1 MAKNFNIIIRLKL
14 LIVFLLISLI
24 NAQAAKPFINPEIEL
39 LRQKVIA
46 ELMAPEVNES
56 HARELMADIRPDGTW
71 PGIDYVDVSNTGFQH
86 ARHLGNM
93 VELSRAFKKKG
104 TKLKGDKKLKAV
116 IYSALNYWLANDFIC
131 QNWWHNQI
139 GTPVALNS
147 VLLIMDTDLTK
158 EQVEKMLPMIGRAH
172 LTASGARPSGDR
184 IKIAGILAKNLL
196 YRRDEVQFAEVIKVI
211 EGEIKFNTGQRGMQ
225 HDYSFHH
232 REDRVNNTL
241 SYGLGYADAF
251 AEWAAFVAG
260 TKYQFSEKPLQQ
272 LIDYYLD
279 GICKQMVFGKYD
291 DTGTKNRDITR
302 SERHRAMGTTTP
314 ERLLKTTDYRKSEL
328 EEIIKIRKG
337 EAAPTLSFGK
347 FFWQTE
353 HFSFQRPDFFTSVRM
368 HSTRNDNMEVPYN
381 GEGLMNHHRGDG
393 TNYISRTGDEYT
405 NIAPVYDWQ
414 KIPGTTIL
422 QKPELPSENEIQKK
436 GLTDFVGAV
445 TDGKYGA
452 VAYDFK
458 SPHDP
463 LTAKKA
469 WFFFDNEYVC
479 LGAGIN
485 SRAKLPVATTINQC
499 LLNGDVVVMNGDKKS
514 TVEKGERPLDEVKWI
529 LHDGIGYV
537 FPEVQKVNLSNQAQT
552 GSWFK
557 INRQSDSPKDEVS
570 KDVFKLWIDHGQQPQ
585 NASYQYIVVPG
596 TSEAEMGKVGQQI
609 VILSNTSEIQAV
621 KHSGLNIY
629 QIIFYTSGEIKVSE
643 NLTIGMDSPGTV
655 MVKTEG
661 AAVKQISVAD
671 PSRKLGK
678 IHVAV
683 TGKFEKSGENF
694 KSVWNKEKGISEIAI
709 DLPQTVYAGQSVTIE
724 E

>member
-1 MAKNFNIIIRLKL
+1 MNNKIKAILIALILFFTFLK
-14 LIVFLLISLI
+14 VD
-24 NAQAAKPFINPEIEL
+24 AATSEIEL

-46 ELMAPEVNES
+46 ELMAPPVNE
-56 HARELMADIRPDGTW
+56 ANIRELMATLKPDGTW

-86 ARHLGNM
+86 ANHLSNM

-104 TKLKGDKKLKAV
+104 TKLKGDKKLKLA
-116 IYSALNYWLANDFIC
+116 IYSALDYWLANDFIC
-131 QNWWHNQI
+131 ENWWHNQI
-139 GTPVALNS
+139 GTPIALNS

-158 EQVEKMLPMIGRAH
+158 DRVEKAQPMIGRAH

-184 IKIAGILAKNLL
+184 IKIAGILAKSLL

-241 SYGLGYADAF
+241 SYGTGYADAF
-251 AEWAAFVAG
+251 AEWAAFVSG
-260 TKYQFSEKPLQQ
+260 TKYQFSEKPLQH

-279 GICKQMVFGKYD
+279 GICKQMVYGKYND
-291 DTGTKNRDITR
+291 PGTKNRDITR
-302 SERHRAMGTTTP
+302 AERHRAMGTTTP
-314 ERLLKTTDYRKSEL
+314 ERLLKTTSYRKSEL
-328 EEIIKIRKG
+328 EELIKIRKG
-337 EAAPTLSFGK
+337 EATPTLSFAK

-353 HFSFQRPDFFTSVRM
+353 HFAFQRPTFYTSVRM

-393 TNYISRTGDEYT
+393 TNYISVTGDEYT

-414 KIPGTTIL
+414 KIPGTTVL
-422 QKPELPSENEIQKK
+422 QKPEIPSEKEIQKI

-458 SPHDP
+458 SAHDP
-463 LTAKKA
+463 LAAKKA
-469 WFFFDNEYVC
+469 WFFFDDEYVC
-479 LGAGIN
+479 LGTGIN
-485 SRAKLPVATTINQC
+485 SRAKLPAVTTLNQC
-499 LLNGDVVVMNGDKKS
+499 LLRGDVMLMNGNQKS
-514 TVEKGERPLDEVKWI
+514 MVAKGEHQLDKVKWI

-537 FPEVQKVNLSNQAQT
+537 FPEAQNVFLSNQVQT

-570 KDVFKLWIDHGQQPQ
+570 KDVFKLWLDHGPQPR
-585 NASYQYIVVPG
+585 NASYQYIVVPAI
-596 TSEAEMGKVGQQI
+596 TEQEMDKAGQQ
-609 VILSNTSEIQAV
+609 VKILSNTREVQAV
-621 KHSGLNIY
+621 SHSGLNIC
-629 QIIFYTSGEIKVSE
+629 QIVFYTSGELKVSE

-655 MVKTEG
+655 MVKTDG

-678 IHVAV
+678 IHITVSQ
-683 TGKFEKSGENF
+683 KMEKSGDNF
-694 KSVWNKEKGISEIAI
+694 RSFWNEKKRVSEISI
-709 DLPQTVYAGQSVTIE
+709 DLPQTVYAGKSVTIE
-724 E
+724 L

>member
-1 MAKNFNIIIRLKL
+1 MKRPIQILFIF
-14 LIVFLLISLI
+14 FLLMSSFPGYS
-24 NAQAAKPFINPEIEL
+24 ATTEL
-39 LRQKVIA
+39 ETLRKKVIA
-46 ELMAPEVNES
+46 ELMLPEVNGQR
-56 HARELMADIRPDGTW
+56 ARELMSSIRPDGTW

-86 ARHLGNM
+86 SKHLANM

-104 TKLKGDKKLKAV
+104 SELKGNKNLKAV
-116 IYSALNYWLANDFIC
+116 IYSALDYWLANDFIC

-139 GTPVALNS
+139 GTPTSLVS

-158 EQVEKMLPMIGRAH
+158 AQIAKTLPMIGRAH

-184 IKIAGILAKNLL
+184 IKIAGILAKTLL
-196 YRRDEVQFAEVIKVI
+196 FNRDEPQFNEVIRVI

-272 LIDYYLD
+272 LTDYYLD
-279 GICKQMVFGKYD
+279 GICKQMVFGKYE
-291 DTGTKNRDITR
+291 DTGAMNRDITR
-302 SERHRAMGTTTP
+302 EGAQKAFGTKSL
-314 ERLLKTTDYRKSEL
+314 ERLLSATGYRKNEL
-328 EEIIKIRKG
+328 EEIIRIRKG
-337 EAAPTLSFGK
+337 ETIPNRSFST

-353 HFSFQRPDFFTSVRM
+353 HFTFQRPKYFTSVRM

-393 TNYISRTGDEYT
+393 TNYISLTGDEYADL
-405 NIAPVYDWQ
+405 APVCDWQ

-463 LTAKKA
+463 VAAKKA
-469 WFFFDNEYVC
+469 WFFFDDEYVC

-485 SRAKLPVATTINQC
+485 SRSKLPVATTLNQC
-499 LLNGDVVVMNGDKKS
+499 LLHGDVVLMSDNQKS
-514 TVEKGERPLDEVKWI
+514 IVTKGERQANQVNWV
-529 LHDGIGYV
+529 LHNGIGYI
-537 FPEVQKVNLSNQAQT
+537 FPETQKVNLSNQAQT
-552 GSWFK
+552 GSWFRV
-557 INRQSDSPKDEVS
+557 NRQSDSPKDEIT
-570 KDVFKLWIDHGQQPQ
+570 KEVFKLWLDHGAQPS
-585 NASYQYIVVPG
+585 NAKYEYIVVPATTEQELAKSG
-596 TSEAEMGKVGQQI
+596 MQI
-609 VILSNTSEIQAV
+609 KILANSPEIQAV
-621 KHSGLNIY
+621 KHSRLNIC
-629 QIIFYTSGEIKVSE
+629 QAVFHTSGDLQVTD
-643 NLTIGMDSPGTV
+643 NLKIGMDSPGVV
-655 MVKTEG
+655 MVKTNG
-661 AAVKQISVAD
+661 SAVKQISVAD
-671 PSRKLGK
+671 PSRKLGR
-678 IHVAV
+678 IHLTV
-683 TGKFEKSGENF
+683 TQRIEKRGDHFRSF
-694 KSVWNKEKGISEIAI
+694 WNESKGVSEIAI
-709 DLPQTVYAGQSVTIE
+709 DLPQTVYAGKSVTLE
-724 E
+724 L

>member
-1 MAKNFNIIIRLKL
+1 MKRPIQILFIF
-14 LIVFLLISLI
+14 FLLMSSFTGYSATTEL
-24 NAQAAKPFINPEIEL
+24 EI
-39 LRQKVIA
+39 LRKKVIA
-46 ELMAPEVNES
+46 ELMLPEVNEQR
-56 HARELMADIRPDGTW
+56 ARELMSSIRPDGTW

-86 ARHLGNM
+86 SKHLGNM

-104 TKLKGDKKLKAV
+104 SELKGNKHLKAV
-116 IYSALNYWLANDFIC
+116 IYSALDYWLANDFIC

-139 GTPVALNS
+139 GTPNALVT

-158 EQVEKMLPMIGRAH
+158 EQIAKTLPMIGRAH

-184 IKIAGILAKNLL
+184 IKIAGILAKTLL
-196 YRRDEVQFAEVIKVI
+196 FNRDEPQFNEVIRVI

-272 LIDYYLD
+272 LTDYYLD
-279 GICKQMVFGKYD
+279 GICKQMVFGKYE
-291 DTGTKNRDITR
+291 DTGAMNRDITR
-302 SERHRAMGTTTP
+302 EGAQKAFGTKSL
-314 ERLLKTTDYRKSEL
+314 ERLLSATDYRKNEL
-328 EEIIKIRKG
+328 EEIIRIRKG
-337 EAAPTLSFGK
+337 ETIPNSSFST

-353 HFSFQRPDFFTSVRM
+353 HFTFQRPKYFTSVRM
-368 HSTRNDNMEVPYN
+368 HSTRNDNMEIPYN

-393 TNYISRTGDEYT
+393 TNYISLTGDEYADL
-405 NIAPVYDWQ
+405 APVCDWQ

-463 LTAKKA
+463 VAAKKA
-469 WFFFDNEYVC
+469 WFFFDDEYVC

-485 SRAKLPVATTINQC
+485 SRSKLPVATTLNQC
-499 LLNGDVVVMNGDKKS
+499 LLRGDVVLMSDNQKS
-514 TVEKGERPLDEVKWI
+514 IVAKGERQADQVNWV
-529 LHDGIGYV
+529 LHNGIGYI
-537 FPEVQKVNLSNQAQT
+537 FPEKQKVNLSNQAQT

-557 INRQSDSPKDEVS
+557 VNRQSDSPKDEIT
-570 KDVFKLWIDHGQQPQ
+570 KEVFKLWLDHGAQPA
-585 NASYQYIVVPG
+585 NAKYEYMVVPATTEQELVKSG
-596 TSEAEMGKVGQQI
+596 MQI
-609 VILSNTSEIQAV
+609 KILVNSPEIQAV
-621 KHSGLNIY
+621 KHSGLNIC
-629 QIIFYTSGEIKVSE
+629 QAVFYTSGEIQITD
-643 NLTIGMDSPGTV
+643 NLKIGMDSPGMV
-655 MVKTEG
+655 MVKTNG
-661 AAVKQISVAD
+661 SAVKQISVAD
-671 PSRKLGK
+671 PSRKLGRIHLTVTQK
-678 IHVAV
+678 I
-683 TGKFEKSGENF
+683 EKRGDHFRSF
-694 KSVWNKEKGISEIAI
+694 WNESKGVSEIAI
-709 DLPQTVYAGQSVTIE
+709 DLPQTVYAGKSVILE
-724 E
+724 L

>member
-1 MAKNFNIIIRLKL
+1 MRKLILLSIII
-14 LIVFLLISLI
+14 LIGLTKP
-24 NAQAAKPFINPEIEL
+24 QASGLSATSEIEL

-46 ELMAPEVNES
+46 ELMAPPVDEASV
-56 HARELMADIRPDGTW
+56 RELMATIRPDGTW

-93 VELSRAFKKKG
+93 VEMSRAFKKKG
-104 TKLKGDKKLKAV
+104 TKLKGDKKLKLA
-116 IYSALNYWLANDFIC
+116 IYSAIDYWLANDFIC
-131 QNWWHNQI
+131 ENWWHNQI
-139 GTPVALNS
+139 GTPIALNS
-147 VLLIMDTDLTK
+147 VLLIMDTDLTNDR
-158 EQVEKMLPMIGRAH
+158 VEKAQPMIGRAH
-172 LTASGARPSGDR
+172 LTATGARPSGDR

-196 YRRDEVQFAEVIKVI
+196 YRRDEVQFAEVIEVI

-241 SYGLGYADAF
+241 SYGTGYADAF

-279 GICKQMVFGKYD
+279 GICKQMVYGKFND
-291 DTGTKNRDITR
+291 PGTKNRDITR
-302 SERHRAMGTTTP
+302 SEGHRGFGTTTL
-314 ERLLKTTDYRKSEL
+314 ERLLKASDYRKNEL
-328 EEIIKIRKG
+328 VEMIKIRKG

-353 HFSFQRPDFFTSVRM
+353 HFTFQRPAFYTSVRM

-393 TNYISRTGDEYT
+393 TNYISVTGNEYT

-422 QKPELPSENEIQKK
+422 QKPALPSENEIQKK

-458 SPHDP
+458 SAHDP
-463 LTAKKA
+463 LAAKKA
-469 WFFFDNEYVC
+469 WFFFDKEYVC
-479 LGAGIN
+479 LGTGIN

-499 LLNGDVVVMNGDKKS
+499 LLNGDAMLMNGNQKS
-514 TVEKGERPLDEVKWI
+514 VVAKGERQLEKVKWV

-537 FPEVQKVNLSNQAQT
+537 FPEAQNVYLSNQAQT

-557 INRQSDSPKDEVS
+557 INRQSDSPKDEIS
-570 KDVFKLWIDHGQQPQ
+570 KDVFKLWIDHGQQPR

-596 TSEAEMGKVGQQI
+596 TSEAEMDKAGQQI
-609 VILSNTSEIQAV
+609 AMLSNTPEIQAV
-621 KHSGLNIY
+621 KHTGLNIC
-629 QIIFYTSGEIKVSE
+629 QAVFYTSGEIKVAD
-643 NLTIGMDSPGTV
+643 NLIIGMDSPGTV
-655 MVKTEG
+655 MVKTDG
-661 AAVKQISVAD
+661 SAVKQISVAD

-678 IHVAV
+678 IHITVSQ
-683 TGKFEKSGENF
+683 KM
-694 KSVWNKEKGISEIAI
+694 EKGGDNFRSFWNEKKKVSEISV

-724 E
+724 L